1 MFNQKQLIQLEY
13 ALKYV
18 IGDLEHAIQSTE
30 DALWLGELHGIL
42 ATVQAEQ
49 QHEATLW
56 AD

>member
-1 MFNQKQLIQLEY
+1 MFNQHQLIQLEY

-18 IGDLEHAIQSTE
+18 LQDLETKIYDNA
-30 DALWLGELHGIL
+30 DAKWVGELHGLL

-49 QHEATLW
+49 RHEAAK

>member
-1 MFNQKQLIQLEY
+1 MFSQKQLIQLEY

-18 IGDLEHAIQSTE
+18 LRDLEENINDHE
-30 DALWLGELHGIL
+30 DARGVGELHGLL

-49 QHEATLW
+49 RHEASK

>member
-1 MFNQKQLIQLEY
+1 MFTQHQLIQLEY

-18 IGDLEHAIQSTE
+18 LQDLEYDINAIK
-30 DALWLGELHGIL
+30 DGEWHRELCGLL

-49 QHEATLW
+49 RYETSQ

>member
-18 IGDLEHAIQSTE
+18 IQDLDYEINTNE
-30 DALWLGELHGIL
+30 DAEWLRELHRLL

-49 QHEATLW
+49 QHEASQ

>member
-1 MFNQKQLIQLEY
+1 MFSQNQLIQLEY

-18 IGDLEHAIQSTE
+18 IKDLEYDINTNE
-30 DALWLGELHGIL
+30 DAEWHRELCSLL

-49 QHEATLW
+49 QHEACQ